1 MDLPYSYLLHSWKPE
16 TLHSSPMADEAN
28 RTVSLISISIYQ
40 SFSILASGFLLYMI
54 NRLIKTHYRIKLSTS
69 FLSIQLDLIV
79 VFCLEQTKQ
88 AFLELQGRMI
98 ETTSKF
104 KQVIW
109 IFFALFPSV
118 LGWIYCRIVLMQL
131 YDILL
136 LDLKGVF
143 FQPQLYSLKKTTCYS
158 GSEL

>member
-1 MDLPYSYLLHSWKPE
+1 
-16 TLHSSPMADEAN
+16 MADEAN

-118 LGWIYCRIVLMQL
+118 LG
-131 YDILL
+131 
-136 LDLKGVF
+136 
-143 FQPQLYSLKKTTCYS
+143 
-158 GSEL
+158 

>member
-69 FLSIQLDLIV
+69 FLSTQLDLIV

-109 IFFALFPSV
+109 IPPPPPV

-143 FQPQLYSLKKTTCYS
+143 FQLQLYSLKKITCYG